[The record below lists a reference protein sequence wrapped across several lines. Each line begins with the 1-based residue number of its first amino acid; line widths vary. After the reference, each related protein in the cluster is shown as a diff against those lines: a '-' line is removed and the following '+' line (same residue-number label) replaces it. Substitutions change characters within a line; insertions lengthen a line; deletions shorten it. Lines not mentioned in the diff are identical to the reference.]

1 MKRLFQGA
9 QQNRELK
16 LNSPHVQTAFHFS
29 YVLSMNRL
37 VYVQGMSS
45 AMTSQFRRNRTKERF
60 YLHPKLG
67 RWFIHATP
75 LQSVTCRLIP
85 HRETTGPPLSTCYAT
100 LQLSPS
106 ESLDRPWDVNK
117 NKGSR
122 YCHLRGFTPCCL
134 IDKKSIFDLINL
146 SNHCYVQFDIQRNI
160 IGWELL
166 IHSFYI

>member
-1 MKRLFQGA
+1 MVHSCHTVIVR
-9 QQNRELK
+9 
-16 LNSPHVQTAFHFS
+16 
-29 YVLSMNRL
+29 
-37 VYVQGMSS
+37 
-45 AMTSQFRRNRTKERF
+45 
-60 YLHPKLG
+60 YLTFGP
-67 RWFIHATP
+67 
-75 LQSVTCRLIP
+75 CRLIP

-146 SNHCYVQFDIQRNI
+146 SNHCCVQFDIQRNI

-166 IHSFYI
+166 IHSFYIQLHALVNISKKRFFFYLVFYLYQF